1 MRGSHDD
8 CEDAESRRYSRLT
21 LNRLRPIMAHE
32 QAAGSPLT
40 LWQIPY
46 GVANSQQL
54 MREEATARSRS
65 NSCFCRA
72 SITIFEDDSNVQ
84 STSGHVCCSWI
95 AATHEPGPTSTGRG
109 RVWPNGSGNPRRY
122 CMPVSKRVIA
132 VTSLGR
138 GHCSR
143 PRLRVA
149 ESTTTRGPRW
159 IGSSGLRQRVVRTR
173 RQRLRAG
180 APVRAGHVAAQPR
193 SPTPV
198 VVLVD
203 CRGCCWPCCLP
214 ARRSACI

>member
-1 MRGSHDD
+1 M
-8 CEDAESRRYSRLT
+8 
-21 LNRLRPIMAHE
+21 
-32 QAAGSPLT
+32 
-40 LWQIPY
+40 
-46 GVANSQQL
+46 
-54 MREEATARSRS
+54 
-65 NSCFCRA
+65 
-72 SITIFEDDSNVQ
+72 Q

-180 APVRAGHVAAQPR
+180 APVRAGHVAAQR
-193 SPTPV
+193 PV
-198 VVLVD
+198 TD
-203 CRGCCWPCCLP
+203 TGRG
-214 ARRSACI
+214 ARRLPWLLLAVLFAGATVGLVSSRLLGSACASAVGGSDGHRGGASARGAGIVTGALGAATCAGAGDGVGGR